1 MLNNLL
7 LVVADR
13 GGLKAFRVESN
24 PAPRPPRLRQVQSL
38 DLTISHGRYADKVTD
53 QAGRFGTGSASSAQ
67 SAGGTAEHTTID
79 LENSRRAIKQVAEQI
94 VAVVKQEKTDG
105 LLLAAPALMNT
116 ALVQELPPDL
126 RSRLVEN
133 VSADL
138 LKIDTAKLV
147 SHFQSLQGRAIA

>member
-13 GGLKAFRVESN
+13 GGLKAFRVEPN
-24 PAPRPPRLRQVQSL
+24 PTPRAPRLRQVQNL

-53 QAGRFGTGSASSAQ
+53 QAGRFGVNAAAGAPG
-67 SAGGTAEHTTID
+67 AGGAAEHTTIE

-94 VAVVKQEKTDG
+94 VAVVKQEKTEG

-116 ALVQELPPDL
+116 ALIEELPPDL
-126 RSRLVEN
+126 RNRLVEN

-138 LKIDTAKLV
+138 RRTDVAKLV
-147 SHFQSLQGRAIA
+147 SHFQSLQRRTNA

>member
-24 PAPRPPRLRQVQSL
+24 PPPRPPRLRQVQSL
-38 DLTISHGRYADKVTD
+38 ELTISHGRYADKVTD
-53 QAGRFGTGSASSAQ
+53 QAGRFGTSTPGVGGS
-67 SAGGTAEHTTID
+67 AEHTTIE
-79 LENSRRAIKQVAEQI
+79 LENSRRAVKQVAEQI
-94 VAVVKQEKTDG
+94 VAVVKQEKSEG

-116 ALVQELPPDL
+116 ALVEELPPDL
-126 RSRLVEN
+126 RNLLVEN

-138 LKIDTAKLV
+138 RKTDAAKLA
-147 SHFQSLQGRAIA
+147 SHFHSLQGRAIA